1 MSHSGK
7 LFRAILLLVILVF
20 SLSSLAFAQESVGVG
35 DTVESSVDNGTV
47 EYTIT
52 LAADESIVIALD
64 SDDFD
69 PYIEVLDSAGTSL
82 ATDDDSGGNFNA
94 LLDFTAPAD
103 DTYTIVVQSW
113 VGAATGSYTLSIS
126 EGGAAG
132 EESGGLGGLL
142 GGSSD
147 GESDSAAQQ
156 DGGDIS
162 VGDSITGTANNN
174 TPEYS
179 ISLTEG
185 QSVQIDIVS
194 DDFETY
200 LEVLNSGGS
209 IIDENDDGGDG
220 LNSRLFFTAPETA
233 TYTLRVRAFGGD
245 ATGNF
250 TLTVAESNVVAEV
263 SGGTLSFN
271 EPVTVDPDSAQSV
284 VYNFEASQGDVV
296 NISAISAGDSDLEA
310 TLILTG
316 PTGAEVANSDDAGS
330 FFNPQLRRVEL
341 PSTGAY
347 TLNVQGPSDAPLV
360 DSFVL
365 TLESTELLV
374 ATDGPVTLTLNEDTQ
389 YDVVTLNVENGTSY
403 VVTISSNVELDSTL
417 YGDMCEPG
425 ESFADTRISISGA
438 TEMAFVY
445 TAGVSGRANFE
456 LEYFAFGSDSIELTI
471 EANPLN

>member
-20 SLSSLAFAQESVGVG
+20 SLSSIAFAQESVGVG

-52 LAADESIVIALD
+52 LAADESIMIALD

-194 DDFETY
+194 DDFDTY

-220 LNSRLFFTAPETA
+220 LNSRLFFTAPATA

-271 EPVTVDPDSAQSV
+271 EPVTVDPDSAQNV

-347 TLNVQGPSDAPLV
+347 TLTVQGPSEAPLV

-403 VVTISSNVELDSTL
+403 VVTISSSVELDSTL
-417 YGDMCEPG
+417 YGDMREPG

-471 EANPLN
+471 EANPLD